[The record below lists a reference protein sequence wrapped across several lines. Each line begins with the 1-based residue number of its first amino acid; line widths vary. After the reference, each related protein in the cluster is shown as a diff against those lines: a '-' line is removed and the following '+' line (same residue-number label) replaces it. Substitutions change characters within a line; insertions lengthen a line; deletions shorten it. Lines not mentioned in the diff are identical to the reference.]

1 MISFIMMKLLDLINQ
16 LNKGSAGES
25 SYNDFG
31 LSLLPGRAFQAWEGF
46 NSARLQGLL
55 SADSAVVSHRAAS
68 VIT

>member
-31 LSLLPGRAFQAWEGF
+31 LSLLPGLVEPF
-46 NSARLQGLL
+46 RLEEVLIQLVSRVFYLL
-55 SADSAVVSHRAAS
+55 TVLSCHTELRL
-68 VIT
+68 